1 MIITEWIASGCD
13 YDTGLILY
21 SKQKRHNKN
30 LLRLFMRKNNR
41 INQAKLKY
49 ELQKLQKFEVAASP
63 GKVRKVIVTP
73 SNQVKPIVKEYR
85 TLRLNDLPV
94 QLHDMYRKQKDE
106 FYRACSLKIQL
117 NNTPP
122 EVSALDIC
130 LEIDRLFDR
139 IEKAWK
145 VFDHYTKFKVVPEF
159 EGKDYST
166 LSPVLLLKAEKSKR
180 EAISKAKARIKKW
193 SIQLQKTTD
202 KQKRYKLE
210 RQLQKKNEDLLAH
223 EVDLERIKELIHKK

>member
-1 MIITEWIASGCD
+1 MTITEWIASGFD
-13 YDTGLILY
+13 YGTGLILY

-49 ELQKLQKFEVAASP
+49 ELQKLQKFEVASSSE
-63 GKVRKVIVTP
+63 KVRKVIVTT
-73 SNQVKPIVKEYR
+73 SYQVQPTIKEYR

-94 QLHDMYRKQKDE
+94 QLHDMYRKQKDV
-106 FYRACSLKIQL
+106 FYKACSLKIQL

-122 EVSALDIC
+122 EVSGLYLC
-130 LEIDRLFDR
+130 LEIDRLFDS
-139 IEKAWK
+139 IEKQWK

-166 LSPVLLLKAEKSKR
+166 LSPVLLLKAERSKR
-180 EAISKAKARIKKW
+180 EAISKAKSRIKGW

-223 EVDLERIKELIHKK
+223 EVDLETIRELIYKK